1 MTDSTSRRRFSP
13 PRTTYN
19 RRRPRVSSSLPSTPT
34 PPSNNQHLFHD
45 LPHHLYSRYT
55 DSHDYLTR
63 SSNFNHSLSPS
74 NYGQHLRSS
83 SSSPSSFVV
92 PSRRDY
98 ESLPS
103 TPFYSSRPSSP
114 TTPSSIKRP
123 SSPTTPVASFV
134 NDTYHDVTRIAYVPI
149 RTYHSIVVNDDDD
162 ASNSIK
168 LKFPSTKT
176 LVKETQDISFDLDNR
191 NKQSQRFLRDL
202 QNNLQNSLGIH
213 DDHHSRTP
221 NHGIDDDDDEEGKE
235 ESTPKAS
242 PKTSVDSRRKSSVI
256 QVEKKEAEEKES
268 KKETTTTTTVLV
280 MMTQDE
286 DKQRQEDRDF
296 YARRRRSTKTD
307 NNSLNHPAVVMKR
320 QQWEGN
326 NYQSTVSSYE
336 LRNKTPRIKVS
347 HSLLPLSQ
355 FTNHDMNNDTNRKK
369 QVSCIKSKNL
379 FQSLLE
385 SLSLLSLSCS
395 SWSLLRAS
403 DRLWPKSR
411 LMSRNLFLF
420 FLSRPLLLTKR
431 RTRLFLSRKR
441 AKMQSSP
448 RIKSWRLSRK
458 AKESPRRQSKARN

>member
-1 MTDSTSRRRFSP
+1 
-13 PRTTYN
+13 
-19 RRRPRVSSSLPSTPT
+19 
-34 PPSNNQHLFHD
+34 
-45 LPHHLYSRYT
+45 
-55 DSHDYLTR
+55 
-63 SSNFNHSLSPS
+63 
-74 NYGQHLRSS
+74 
-83 SSSPSSFVV
+83 
-92 PSRRDY
+92 
-98 ESLPS
+98 
-103 TPFYSSRPSSP
+103 
-114 TTPSSIKRP
+114 
-123 SSPTTPVASFV
+123 
-134 NDTYHDVTRIAYVPI
+134 
-149 RTYHSIVVNDDDD
+149 
-162 ASNSIK
+162 
-168 LKFPSTKT
+168 
-176 LVKETQDISFDLDNR
+176 VKETQDISFDLDNR

-395 SWSLLRAS
+395 S
-403 DRLWPKSR
+403 
-411 LMSRNLFLF
+411 
-420 FLSRPLLLTKR
+420 
-431 RTRLFLSRKR
+431 
-441 AKMQSSP
+441 
-448 RIKSWRLSRK
+448 
-458 AKESPRRQSKARN
+458 